1 MYFLFWATESINYT
15 VILVRCGQ
23 LLKILHFRSWSFE
36 LMLLLIKGFIE
47 RKLKREVLGQVRDC
61 EIVGNLGEEEGGR
74 SEAG

>member
-1 MYFLFWATESINYT
+1 M
-15 VILVRCGQ
+15 R
-23 LLKILHFRSWSFE
+23 ILHFRSWSFE

-61 EIVGNLGEEEGGR
+61 EIVGNLGEQEGGR